1 MYYSL
6 FNIHLYIRFFKIEI
20 QWPVLQRLEQ
30 HPYYYFKK
38 GKEDIKL
45 PLYMMYTT
53 PHVCKLHYIS
63 TPVYNVKIKTEHIE
77 THTSKVDIDLTI

>member
-6 FNIHLYIRFFKIEI
+6 FNIHLYLRFLKIEI
-20 QWPVLQRLEQ
+20 QWPVLQRIEQ

-45 PLYMMYTT
+45 SLPLYMMYTT
-53 PHVCKLHYIS
+53 PHFCKLS
-63 TPVYNVKIKTEHIE
+63 LSLQTTVYNANCALYQY
-77 THTSKVDIDLTI
+77 TSI